1 MRRQRNLSP
10 FCICINSFEAT
21 MADTINITGKQV
33 TIPERTKIKNYVIE
47 CLGLRQDRDHRIS
60 IQIVVT
66 KNK

>member
-1 MRRQRNLSP
+1 
-10 FCICINSFEAT
+10 